1 MSGTANTDVVY
12 QTARMYLAT
21 VEPRERDRTDIRT
34 LRMRWNE
41 AQGYYIE
48 ITLAALSQRAID
60 DPDFQLPD
68 DYAPLS
74 GFAIPNVCRFR
85 TADLAANEAIVM
97 AVEQ

>member
-1 MSGTANTDVVY
+1 MSRTARTDVAY

-21 VEPRERDRTDIRT
+21 SAARERDRTGICT
-34 LRMRWNE
+34 LRVGWSE
-41 AQGYYIE
+41 SQGYYIE

-74 GFAIPNVCRFR
+74 GFAMPNVCRFR
-85 TADLAANEAIVM
+85 TGDLAANEAIVM